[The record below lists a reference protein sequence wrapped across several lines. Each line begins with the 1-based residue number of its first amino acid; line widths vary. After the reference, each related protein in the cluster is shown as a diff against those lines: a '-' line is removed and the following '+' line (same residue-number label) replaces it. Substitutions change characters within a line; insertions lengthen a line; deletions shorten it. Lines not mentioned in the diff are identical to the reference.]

1 MSARW
6 IQTPDCAVN
15 LAQVC
20 RIEYRRSDVS
30 REEIN
35 GFDLYLTD
43 GTAVTLERGDGAFE
57 RVMAELKEQG
67 IAVMVETAADE

>member
-1 MSARW
+1 
-6 IQTPDCAVN
+6 VN

-35 GFDLYLTD
+35 GFDLYLVD
-43 GTAVTLERGDGAFE
+43 GTAVALERGDNGFE
-57 RVMAELKEQG
+57 RLVAELREQG
-67 IAVMVETAADE
+67 VEVAVEGEAAGE

>member
-1 MSARW
+1 MSPHW
-6 IQTPDCAVN
+6 IATPYCVVN

-20 RIEYRRSDVS
+20 RIECRCSDVS

-43 GTAVTLERGDGAFE
+43 A
-57 RVMAELKEQG
+57 
-67 IAVMVETAADE
+67 IAVHAGGERRRV